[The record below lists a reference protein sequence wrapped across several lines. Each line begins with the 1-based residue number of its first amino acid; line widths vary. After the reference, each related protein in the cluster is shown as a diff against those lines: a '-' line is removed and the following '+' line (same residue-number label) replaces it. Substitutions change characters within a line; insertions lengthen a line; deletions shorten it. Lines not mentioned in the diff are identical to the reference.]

1 VLRLNRDGSLDR
13 RFGRRLLKIGAHGGF
28 AQAVLADPNGG
39 VFVGGLTYDSSA
51 LDASAW
57 ALMRF
62 RSTGALDRSWG
73 RGGIVI
79 GDFGTGADWI
89 GALARQRDGRIVAG
103 GEVYGDQA
111 LARYLTR

>member
-1 VLRLNRDGSLDR
+1 MG
-13 RFGRRLLKIGAHGGF
+13 IYC
-28 AQAVLADPNGG
+28 
-39 VFVGGLTYDSSA
+39 TC
-51 LDASAW
+51 
-57 ALMRF
+57 
-62 RSTGALDRSWG
+62 G